1 MSLNSAEKL
10 CSMTLK
16 SDAKF
21 EEKRTCGLENYRLKN
36 NDLILESKMAKLDQ
50 NKNLKQLDR
59 SDVVRKL
66 CLTLE
71 INE

>member
-1 MSLNSAEKL
+1 
-10 CSMTLK
+10 MTLK

-21 EEKRTCGLENYRLKN
+21 EEKLTCDLENYRLKN

-50 NKNLKQLDR
+50 NKHLKQLDR

>member
-1 MSLNSAEKL
+1 
-10 CSMTLK
+10 MTLK

-59 SDVVRKL
+59 SDAVRKL